1 MRYLFVL
8 FILTS
13 ACSFNKDSRYWSE
26 DNIKRVNNEI
36 KLKKIK
42 DKSDDIFSMTF
53 NEYKIFIE
61 NYTKNT
67 EYPEVNNK

>member
-1 MRYLFVL
+1 MRFLFFL
-8 FILTS
+8 CILTS

-26 DNIKRVNNEI
+26 DNIKRVNNEK
-36 KLKKIK
+36 KLKKII

-61 NYTKNT
+61 NYTQNT
-67 EYPEVNNK
+67 KYPEVSNK